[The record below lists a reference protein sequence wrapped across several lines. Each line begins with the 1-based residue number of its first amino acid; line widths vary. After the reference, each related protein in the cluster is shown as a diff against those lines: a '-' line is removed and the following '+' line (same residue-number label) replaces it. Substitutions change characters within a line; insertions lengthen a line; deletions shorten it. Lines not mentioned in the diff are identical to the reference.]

1 MTNSQTTSA
10 LPEGQELLNGLYT
23 VQSYLQESMTK
34 FIEFSKLEQQHR
46 SNLQNMSGFIERKSM
61 NTVQFDG
68 LSFSQFTCLKVG
80 IWCAILSAIFSIL
93 NLVFF
98 FSALSSIHA
107 TNSNINAM
115 NSYLGYFVFQAS
127 FSSWKLIISLVIF
140 RRFTKSMKKKKFSRV
155 GFMIAAIIL
164 ALLILMS
171 RPMLPT
177 ETGRSLATVTAIIL
191 YLAGIT
197 RAFLTSKSLFK
208 QTVDLANQSIDA
220 ENKKRAAHNESLTEA
235 NNVLIAEKQQ
245 ISTEINA
252 INEEMVQCCPWY
264 PPDYYSLD
272 IVERFIAIIVNHKAS
287 TLKDMV
293 NIYDEEVRWKKHFAD
308 HDETI
313 EKMNQSLDNQQMM
326 MNLQKVANVLLV
338 GNLVANLATAAN
350 TLHIAANTAATA
362 ANTAAT
368 AANTANTASSAASI
382 ARDADA
388 IARNSGA
395 KSWWE

>member
-46 SNLQNMSGFIERKSM
+46 SNLQNMSEFIERKSM
-61 NTVQFDG
+61 NTVQFGG
-68 LSFSQFTCLKVG
+68 LSFPQFTCLKVG

-93 NLVFF
+93 NLVFY
-98 FSALSSIHA
+98 FSALPSIHA
-107 TNSNINAM
+107 T

-127 FSSWKLIISLVIF
+127 FFFWKLIISLVIF

-155 GFMIAAIIL
+155 AFMIAAIIL
-164 ALLILMS
+164 ALLILSS

-197 RAFLTSKSLFK
+197 RAFLTSKSFFK
-208 QTVDLANQSIDA
+208 KTVDLANQSIDA

-293 NIYDEEVRWKKHFAD
+293 NIYDDEVRWKKHFAD

>member
-1 MTNSQTTSA
+1 
-10 LPEGQELLNGLYT
+10 
-23 VQSYLQESMTK
+23 
-34 FIEFSKLEQQHR
+34 
-46 SNLQNMSGFIERKSM
+46 
-61 NTVQFDG
+61 
-68 LSFSQFTCLKVG
+68 
-80 IWCAILSAIFSIL
+80 
-93 NLVFF
+93 
-98 FSALSSIHA
+98 
-107 TNSNINAM
+107 
-115 NSYLGYFVFQAS
+115 
-127 FSSWKLIISLVIF
+127 
-140 RRFTKSMKKKKFSRV
+140 
-155 GFMIAAIIL
+155 
-164 ALLILMS
+164 
-171 RPMLPT
+171 
-177 ETGRSLATVTAIIL
+177 
-191 YLAGIT
+191 
-197 RAFLTSKSLFK
+197 
-208 QTVDLANQSIDA
+208 
-220 ENKKRAAHNESLTEA
+220 
-235 NNVLIAEKQQ
+235 
-245 ISTEINA
+245 
-252 INEEMVQCCPWY
+252 MVQCCPWY

>member
-61 NTVQFDG
+61 NTVQFGG

-80 IWCAILSAIFSIL
+80 IWCAILSAILSIL
-93 NLVFF
+93 NLVFY
-98 FSALSSIHA
+98 FSALPSIHA
-107 TNSNINAM
+107 T

-127 FSSWKLIISLVIF
+127 FFFWKLIISLVIF
-140 RRFTKSMKKKKFSRV
+140 RRFSKSMKKKKFSRV
-155 GFMIAAIIL
+155 GFWIAAIIL
-164 ALLILMS
+164 ALLILS
-171 RPMLPT
+171 SHPMLPT

-191 YLAGIT
+191 YLAVIT
-197 RAFLTSKSLFK
+197 CAFLTSKSLFK

-350 TLHIAANTAATA
+350 TLRIATNTAATA